1 MRDVFNLFVGHL
13 RLKVGM
19 LALALGLGLVPA
31 GFAQSVL
38 LVAAPVGFASCA
50 SFFPGGQAPL
60 IAAQPKWRELCYDD
74 FALLHNGHTRTPVFV
89 VQRLNART
97 LAQSRVPRTN
107 RFFAD
112 ARLPESE
119 RASLDDYKHSGYSRG
134 HMAPAGD
141 MRSPEGMAQSFSLAN
156 TVPQLA
162 QHNGGPWVR
171 IEEATRKYVQRAK
184 GDVFVFTGP
193 VYGETPTSIGAN
205 AVRVPD
211 HLFKLVFDATN
222 GRAWVHWQDH
232 APGQRVGRPISY
244 DEFVR
249 RTGVAWLPQI
259 HAAQVAG
266 DSLTALQ

>member
-1 MRDVFNLFVGHL
+1 LIVLKRWVWLVLLLVGHTAVADERMVV
-13 RLKVGM
+13 RL
-19 LALALGLGLVPA
+19 PI
-31 GFAQSVL
+31 GFAGC
-38 LVAAPVGFASCA
+38 AA
-50 SFFPGGQAPL
+50 FFPGGQAPR
-60 IAAQPKWRELCYDD
+60 IATQPKWRELCYDD
-74 FALLHNGHTRTPVFV
+74 FAVLHNGNTRTPVFV

-97 LAQSRVPRTN
+97 LAQNSVPRSN
-107 RFFAD
+107 QFFAD

-141 MRSPEGMAQSFSLAN
+141 MRTVEGMAQSFSLAN
-156 TVPQLA
+156 MVPQLA
-162 QHNGGPWVR
+162 EHNGGPWAR
-171 IEEATRKYVQRAK
+171 IEEDTRKYVMRAK

-193 VYGETPTSIGAN
+193 VYGAAPATIGAN

-249 RTGVAWLPQI
+249 RTGVAWLPPTQ
-259 HAAQVAG
+259 AAQGAG
-266 DSLTALQ
+266 DSLTALR

>member
-1 MRDVFNLFVGHL
+1 MIVLKRWVGLVLLLVGHAAVADERMVV
-13 RLKVGM
+13 RL
-19 LALALGLGLVPA
+19 PT
-31 GFAQSVL
+31 GFAAC
-38 LVAAPVGFASCA
+38 AA
-50 SFFPGGQAPL
+50 FFPGGQAPR

-74 FALLHNGHTRTPVFV
+74 FAVLHNGNTRTPVFV

-97 LAQSRVPRTN
+97 LAQSSVPRSN

-112 ARLPESE
+112 ARLPANE

-141 MRSPEGMAQSFSLAN
+141 MRTPEGMAQSFSLAN
-156 TVPQLA
+156 MVPQLA
-162 QHNGGPWVR
+162 EHNGGPWAR
-171 IEEATRKYVQRAK
+171 IEEDTRKYVMRAK

-193 VYGETPTSIGAN
+193 VYGAAPASIGAN

-211 HLFKLVFDATN
+211 HLFKLVFDATT

-249 RTGVAWLPQI
+249 RTGVAWLPQMR
-259 HAAQVAG
+259 AAQGAG
-266 DSLTALQ
+266 GSLTALR

>member
-1 MRDVFNLFVGHL
+1 MGAVFILFVGHL
-13 RLKVGM
+13 RLKAGVFA
-19 LALALGLGLVPA
+19 LALALGIVPA

-38 LVAAPVGFASCA
+38 HVAAPVGFASCA
-50 SFFPGGQAPL
+50 TFFPGGQAPR
-60 IAAQPKWRELCYDD
+60 IAAKPKWRELCYDD
-74 FALLHNGHTRTPVFV
+74 FAVLHNGQTRTPVFV

-97 LAQSRVPRTN
+97 LAQSSVPRGS

-141 MRSPEGMAQSFSLAN
+141 MRTVEGMAQSFSLAN
-156 TVPQLA
+156 MVPQLA
-162 QHNGGPWVR
+162 EHNGGPWAR
-171 IEEATRKYVQRAK
+171 IEEDTRKYVMRAK

-193 VYGETPTSIGAN
+193 VYGPAATSIGAN

-211 HLFKLVFDATN
+211 HLFKLVFDATT
-222 GRAWVHWQDH
+222 GRAWAHWQDH
-232 APGQRVGRPISY
+232 APGQRVGRPICY

-249 RTGVAWLPQI
+249 RTGVAWLPTAK
-259 HAAQVAG
+259 AAQAAGNTVA
-266 DSLTALQ
+266 LR